1 MTGTRLGSVLSLI
14 PGLNGGNFSASALE
28 TLDGAIYSQAYSGR
42 NGNEPYNLGPAATR
56 PSDAA
61 APDSTASFEN
71 WGSITATGSQNI
83 YLILEGRYDATTEDD
98 SPDPGEFTKGI
109 WENQRS
115 ISIYKLSRNSLG
127 TYDINT
133 PLYQSTQTIQEGPN
147 ATRSWLSDGTPLET
161 TYDFEDIR
169 YTYSSNFNKLVTNQI
184 APGNEGSIARLYQ
197 EWDWSSE
204 DYHGDLVVKYID
216 ILGNTNVV
224 HKEYLYPKIIESGAF
239 DLRGSTTIGS
249 DFKYTS
255 YYLNNLVS
263 SGSRIF
269 YLVNQISTTNTPT
282 EDGLG
287 SIITSQNYRTLIFS
301 EDISVDSSF
310 SFTGE
315 LSFPGYT
322 DDWNWTWF
330 EDFRSG
336 VVPFADGALTL
347 VNVNTTNP
355 DEHGYGGDKSWF
367 TPDIYLSYLDTSN
380 QRVLSVDLY
389 QHIADGTLQ
398 TGSSGVFETAY
409 EGFDLYTIGDQSFVL
424 HKYEDAFNNGN
435 GRFTYEIYGTYLN
448 TDDAGITTLNLTS
461 KAIKTIDFSYKSL
474 GLTSK
479 IILALQSAV
488 SAGNVEGIQFPG
500 GNMWSMAVFDKSKS
514 SVVPSAFNAYMGFQ
528 KKLYDAIASAVQG
541 TSDKDNYIVDNSAV
555 NISEQYGRGNNDKVS
570 ASCDYE
576 LDETIELLTL
586 TGTDNYE
593 GTGNGKKNLITG
605 NAGNNRLDGKDGDD
619 TILAGL
625 GDDVLI
631 GGLGNDRLEGAGG
644 SDTADYSDQ
653 TTAITVKLG
662 DGTATGSGIG
672 KDTLKSI
679 ENVVTGSGSDTIT
692 CASTGSNVVAGGG
705 NDTIIFGGRRDVV
718 EGGEGADLF
727 RFTSAAAAS
736 RQGTTSNRIFD
747 QITDFTFGEDR
758 IDLPR
763 AAQYFGYL
771 GAISGPLISDS
782 QLTNLWANAEQA
794 TRPGQ
799 KGFNANML
807 GCFEVNDSG
816 TTRSFV
822 AVNDGVKSYGQGD
835 MIIEMTNFGG
845 AASLQGALSELF
857 VTTFI

>member
-1 MTGTRLGSVLSLI
+1 MAGTRLGSVLSLI

-42 NGNEPYNLGPAATR
+42 NGNEPYNLGPAAVR
-56 PSDAA
+56 PADAT
-61 APDSTASFEN
+61 APDSTASFWN
-71 WGSITATGSQNI
+71 WGSITATSPTNI
-83 YLILEGRYDATTEDD
+83 YLTLQGGYNATTEDD
-98 SPDPGEFTKGI
+98 DPSNWNNSI
-109 WENQRS
+109 YENQRS
-115 ISIYKLSRNSLG
+115 ISVYKLTRNSVGLFDLDSIYENTQQIQRIPST
-127 TYDINT
+127 TY
-133 PLYQSTQTIQEGPN
+133 
-147 ATRSWLSDGTPLET
+147 SWNQDGTARET
-161 TYDFEDIR
+161 TYDYDNGWYG
-169 YTYSSNFNKLVTNQI
+169 YTSNFTKLVTNQI
-184 APGNEGSIARLYQ
+184 AAGQEGSVARLYQ
-197 EWDWSSE
+197 EWDNSGE
-204 DYHGDLVVKYID
+204 DQYGDVVVKYID
-216 ILGNTNVV
+216 ILGDTSIIHEEN
-224 HKEYLYPKIIESGAF
+224 LYTRIIESGDF
-239 DLRGSTTIGS
+239 DLRGETGS
-249 DFKYTS
+249 WPDSRYTS
-255 YYLNNLVS
+255 YYLQNLVAT
-263 SGSRIF
+263 GSKIF
-269 YLVNQISTTNTPT
+269 YLVNQSSFINTPT
-282 EDGLG
+282 EDRLG
-287 SIITSQNYRTLIFS
+287 VATTSQNYRTLIFS

-315 LSFPGYT
+315 LSIPGYSN
-322 DDWNWTWF
+322 DWNWTWLG
-330 EDFRSG
+330 DNG
-336 VVPFADGALTL
+336 GAVVPFGDGALTL

-355 DEHGYGGDKSWF
+355 DEYGDSSGNSWF
-367 TPDIYLSYLDTSN
+367 TPDIYLSYFDAVN
-380 QRVLSVDLY
+380 QRVLSVDLD
-389 QHIADGTLQ
+389 QRIADGTLQ

-435 GRFTYEIYGTYLN
+435 GRFTYKIYGTYLT

-461 KAIKTIDFSYKSL
+461 EAIKTIDFSYKSL

-488 SAGNVEGIQFPG
+488 SAGNVQGIQFPG

-514 SVVPSAFNAYMGFQ
+514 RVVPTAFNAYMGFQ
-528 KKLYDAIASAVQG
+528 KKLYGAIASAVQG
-541 TSDKDNYIVDNSAV
+541 TSDNDNYIIDNSAV
-555 NISEQYGRGNNDKVS
+555 NISEQYGKGNNDKVS

-586 TGTDNYE
+586 TGTDHYE
-593 GTGNGKKNLITG
+593 GTGNDKKNLITG
-605 NAGNNRLDGKDGDD
+605 NAGNNRLDGKAGDD

-625 GDDVLI
+625 GDDILI
-631 GGLGNDRLEGAGG
+631 GGLGNDRLEGGGG

-692 CASTGSNVVAGGG
+692 CSSTSSNVFAGGG

-727 RFTSAAAAS
+727 RFTNAAAAS
-736 RQGTTSNRIFD
+736 RHGTTSNRIFD

-763 AAQYFGYL
+763 TVQYFGYL

-782 QLTNLWANAEQA
+782 QLTNLWANAELA

-807 GCFEVNDSG
+807 GCFDVNDSG

-845 AASLQGALSELF
+845 AVSFQGALSELF
-857 VTTFI
+857 ATTFV